1 MEMLLTQDLKRTN
14 PIKFQ
19 SPFERLKLFQSS
31 CDVALRKAIIT
42 QAIIDASNISDNR
55 YAVKL
60 EKEAKKLENERLKL
74 ENEEKR
80 ALVEGLRK
88 KHDIGGSK
96 NMYDR
101 VKPEPEPQ
109 KENWFVKLWKS

>member
-1 MEMLLTQDLKRTN
+1 MERPERKKVGFLQ
-14 PIKFQ
+14 Q
-19 SPFERLKLFQSS
+19 PFENERYN
-31 CDVALRKAIIT
+31 KAMKEY
-42 QAIIDASNISDNR
+42 NEWFE
-55 YAVKL
+55 L

>member
-1 MEMLLTQDLKRTN
+1 MER
-14 PIKFQ
+14 P
-19 SPFERLKLFQSS
+19 ER
-31 CDVALRKAIIT
+31 
-42 QAIIDASNISDNR
+42 
-55 YAVKL
+55 
-60 EKEAKKLENERLKL
+60 KKVGFLQQPLENERLKL